1 MINIGGLNPQQVGV
15 TQRENRHNGN
25 EEIIKEIIED
35 NFLVLSKDA
44 RHIIG

>member
-15 TQRENRHNGN
+15 IQRENRHNGN
-25 EEIIKEIIED
+25 EIIKEIIED